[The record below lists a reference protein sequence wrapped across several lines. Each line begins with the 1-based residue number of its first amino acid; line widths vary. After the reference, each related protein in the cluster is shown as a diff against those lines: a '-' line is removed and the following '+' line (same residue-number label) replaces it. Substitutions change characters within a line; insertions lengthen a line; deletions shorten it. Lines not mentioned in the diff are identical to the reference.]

1 MARYWR
7 ILVAAS
13 LTCTFVGCQQ
23 PLLESLHP
31 SNVLHELRPH
41 RLWRKN
47 QNRPLATNPYF
58 SVPAERPPNEP
69 LADDHRG

>member
-31 SNVLHELRPH
+31 SNVLHELRPPVE
-41 RLWRKN
+41 KE
-47 QNRPLATNPYF
+47 PE
-58 SVPAERPPNEP
+58 PAARHESLFLGPGRETTERTT
-69 LADDHRG
+69 R